1 MLSRYYS
8 VCNVSEA
15 HSPTSQL
22 IVTEEEE
29 EEEEEEENDDDD
41 DEEEGWGKSVEGLY

>member
-29 EEEEEEENDDDD
+29 EEENDNDD
-41 DEEEGWGKSVEGLY
+41 DEEEG

>member
-29 EEEEEEENDDDD
+29 EEEENDDDD
-41 DEEEGWGKSVEGLY
+41 DEEEG

>member
-29 EEEEEEENDDDD
+29 EEEEEENDD
-41 DEEEGWGKSVEGLY
+41 DEEEG

>member
-29 EEEEEEENDDDD
+29 EEEEENDDDD
-41 DEEEGWGKSVEGLY
+41 DEEEGWGKSVEDLY